1 MKLIKLILVLNFL
14 WAESSIDVTVDR
26 RRINE
31 GDSINLSVVVKDYNE
46 TPNVELP
53 ILSDFKIVSGPN
65 QSNSTNVQFVNGKMT
80 KNSIITLSWT
90 LIPVKT
96 GHLEIPALSI
106 DIGGEIIKSKPIR
119 IIVSK
124 RENSNINKIS
134 KFFIEAEIDNLSPF
148 RGEQVTLTYILYTQ
162 VDITSFDDELP
173 KFKGFWSEEIY
184 SPKNLN
190 LREVNKDGVGY
201 YAATIKKIALFPTKS
216 GIIEIGPMVAVI
228 GIREQQQ
235 RWNDFSLF
243 GPPSKKFTISTNS
256 LSVDVQS
263 VPLKVDG
270 EVSSIVGDWKIKS
283 NIDANDFKQDQA
295 VTFEIV
301 VKGIGNL
308 HAVDLTEIAFPN
320 ELEVFKPEIH
330 ENNNSLGDKIGG
342 EKKFSWVLIPR
353 FAGKIH
359 IPKFDFIFFNPN
371 LKKWDIKSTRDYYL
385 NVSPSEKIQS
395 NSIGLSKEE
404 VVLISEDINFLDE
417 SKPRWKNNNIRLF
430 SKTSIMLLILSGI
443 FFMFPTIADYSSKK
457 RGLSHRSRQS
467 RKALKMALD
476 YLDTNSM
483 ETEIIQNSIYHAI
496 VIFINGKLGA
506 KQVEYSNEEI
516 ITLFKNHGANQVC
529 MDLEKILNVVQLRRF
544 APENITEDVISH
556 NEIKTILRKADNAW
570 I

>member
-1 MKLIKLILVLNFL
+1 MKIIKLILALNFL

-46 TPNVELP
+46 TPNIELP
-53 ILSDFKIVSGPN
+53 VLSDFKIVGGPN

-80 KNSIITLSWT
+80 KSSIVTLNWT

-96 GHLEIPALSI
+96 GHLEIPVVSI

-124 RENSNINKIS
+124 RQNSNVNKIS
-134 KFFIEAEIDNLSPF
+134 KFFIEAEIDNPSPF

-162 VDITSFDDELP
+162 VDVTSFDDELP

-216 GIIEIGPMVAVI
+216 GAIEIEPMTAII

-263 VPLKVDG
+263 IPLNIDG
-270 EVSSIVGDWKIKS
+270 KISSVVGDWRMKS

-301 VKGIGNL
+301 VKGTGNL
-308 HAVDLTEIAFPN
+308 HAIDLTDISFPN

-353 FAGKIH
+353 YAGTIH

-371 LKKWDIKSTRDYYL
+371 LKKWDMKATKDYYL
-385 NVSPSEKIQS
+385 NVSPNEKIQS

-430 SKTSIMLLILSGI
+430 SKTSVTLLILSVM
-443 FFMFPTIADYSSKK
+443 FFMFPTIVDYSNKK

-467 RKALKMALD
+467 RKALKMAFD
-476 YLDTNSM
+476 FLDTNGM
-483 ETEIIQNSIYHAI
+483 DTEMMQDGIYHAI
-496 VIFINGKLGA
+496 VIFINEKLGT
-506 KQVEYSNEEI
+506 KKVEYSNEEI
-516 ITLFKNHGANQVC
+516 ITIFENHGANQVC
-529 MDLEKILNVVQLRRF
+529 MDLEIFLNVVQLRRF
-544 APENITEDVISH
+544 APENITEDTVSY